1 MKANRSIRTKLIT
14 LYVGILA
21 LVFVCFGVYIYAGF
35 KTYLVHSLRQTLT
48 WRAQQIA
55 STFLQEI
62 PAKGESVVSNEI
74 QTRYAPELNQR
85 VIRITDARGDQ
96 VYGSKNSD
104 VLPRARLEPVPDKQV
119 ESTPVPSQVTLPN
132 RERWEVISVSHRI
145 ADGMIYTVE
154 VGAPETDIST
164 ALAGLTRTLIF
175 GFPFLIGLAIG
186 GGYVLLGRAL
196 RPVDQIVSAAEA
208 ITLENL
214 RQRLPV
220 SQTGDEFERLSSA
233 LNRMIERLDESF
245 QLTVRFAADA
255 SHELRTPLTIM
266 RGELETLVKDPTLN
280 EDLAEGIGN
289 VLEEA
294 ERLTRIIEGLLL
306 VSRLETGE
314 AQMRR
319 AKFDL
324 GEMIDGIADQMA
336 PLADDK
342 LLTIKRKIKP
352 GILVEGDEIRLKQV
366 GVNLL
371 DNAFKYTP
379 EGGQISLRV
388 WTESN
393 LAIFSVTDTG
403 MGISERALPHIFD
416 RFFRAEQARTSRVS
430 GTGLGLSIVQ
440 SIVEAHGGKVL
451 VESHEGLGAQFR
463 VELPLVKPQGSA
475 MLERKGVGV

>member
-1 MKANRSIRTKLIT
+1 MRANRSIRVKLIT
-14 LYVGILA
+14 LYVAILS
-21 LVFVCFGVYIYAGF
+21 LVFVCFGIYIYAGF
-35 KTYLVHSLRQTLT
+35 KTYLIRSLQQTLT

-62 PAKGESVVSNEI
+62 PVKGEAFVSNEI

-85 VIRITDARGDQ
+85 VIRITDVQGHQ

-104 VLPRARLEPVPDKQV
+104 VLTSIQPEPVSGNQS
-119 ESTPVPSQVTLPN
+119 ESVPVPSQATLPDGQ
-132 RERWEVISVSHRI
+132 RLEVIAVSRRI
-145 ADGMIYTVE
+145 ADGSIYTVE
-154 VGAPETDIST
+154 VGAPETDISA
-164 ALAGLTRTLIF
+164 ALAGLTWTLIL

-186 GGYVLLGRAL
+186 GGHILLGRAL

-220 SQTGDEFERLSSA
+220 SKTGDEFERLSST

-245 QLTVRFAADA
+245 QLTTRFAADA

-266 RGELETLVKDPTLN
+266 RGELESLIKEPTLN
-280 EDLAEGIGN
+280 EDLAERIGN

-294 ERLTRIIEGLLL
+294 VRLTRIIEGLLL

-314 AQMRR
+314 AQMR
-319 AKFDL
+319 KDKIDL
-324 GEMIDGIADQMA
+324 GEMMNGIADQMA

-342 LLTIKRKIKP
+342 LLNLRRKITP
-352 GILVEGDEIRLKQV
+352 GVLVEGDEIRLKQV

-379 EGGQISLRV
+379 EGGQISLQV
-388 WTESN
+388 LAESN
-393 LAIFSVTDTG
+393 LAIFTVSDTG

-416 RFFRAEQARTSRVS
+416 RFFRAEQARTNRTS

-440 SIVEAHGGKVL
+440 SIVEAHGGKVR
-451 VESHEGLGAQFR
+451 VESREGRGARFR
-463 VELPLVKPQGSA
+463 VELPLVKLQPAA
-475 MLERKGVGV
+475 MMERTGAGV

>member
-1 MKANRSIRTKLIT
+1 MKTNRSIRTKLIT

-21 LVFVCFGVYIYAGF
+21 LVFVCFGIYVYAGF
-35 KTYLVHSLRQTLT
+35 KTYLIHSLRQTLT

-55 STFLQEI
+55 STFLPEL
-62 PAKGESVVSNEI
+62 PEKGDVLVGNEI

-85 VIRITDARGDQ
+85 VIRIADDHGHQ

-104 VLPRARLEPVPDKQV
+104 VLALARTEPVSDNQSESVPTPSEAMLPNGDRLE
-119 ESTPVPSQVTLPN
+119 
-132 RERWEVISVSHRI
+132 VITVNHRV
-145 ADGMIYTVE
+145 ADGTIYTVA
-154 VGAPETDIST
+154 VGAPETDMTT
-164 ALAGLTRTLIF
+164 ALAGLTRTLIL

-186 GGYVLLGRAL
+186 GGYILLGRAL
-196 RPVDQIVSAAEA
+196 RPVDQIVGAAEA

-220 SQTGDEFERLSSA
+220 SKTGDEFERLSSA

-245 QLTVRFAADA
+245 QLTTRFAADA

-266 RGELETLVKDPTLN
+266 RGELEALVKDPALN
-280 EDLAEGIGN
+280 DDLTERIGN

-314 AQMRR
+314 AQMR
-319 AKFDL
+319 KDKLDL
-324 GEMIDGIADQMA
+324 GEMINGIADQMA

-342 LLTIKRKIKP
+342 LLTLHRNITL
-352 GILVEGDEIRLKQV
+352 GVLVEGDEMRLKQV

-379 EGGQISLRV
+379 EGGQINLGA
-388 WTESN
+388 WAESD
-393 LAIFSVTDTG
+393 LAILSVSDTG

-416 RFFRAEQARTSRVS
+416 RFFRAEQARTSRTS

-440 SIVEAHGGKVL
+440 SIVEAHGGRVL
-451 VESHEGLGAQFR
+451 VESQEGRGARFR
-463 VELPLVKPQGSA
+463 VELPLVELRAAVTVEGN
-475 MLERKGVGV
+475 GVGV

>member
-1 MKANRSIRTKLIT
+1 MRASRSIRAKLIT

-21 LVFVCFGVYIYAGF
+21 LVFVCFGAYIYAGF
-35 KTYLVHSLRQTLT
+35 KTYLIHSLRQTLT
-48 WRAQQIA
+48 WRARQIA
-55 STFLQEI
+55 STFLEEI
-62 PAKGESVVSNEI
+62 PTRGEAYVSNEI

-85 VIRITDARGDQ
+85 VIRIIDIHGRQ

-104 VLPRARLEPVPDKQV
+104 VLTEQSESVPGNQSESVPVSSQVILPSGERLEVMA
-119 ESTPVPSQVTLPN
+119 
-132 RERWEVISVSHRI
+132 VSHRI
-145 ADGMIYTVE
+145 ADGSIYTVE
-154 VGAPETDIST
+154 VGAPETDISA
-164 ALAGLTRTLIF
+164 ALAGLTWTLII

-214 RQRLPV
+214 RQRLPI
-220 SQTGDEFERLSSA
+220 SKTGDEFERLSSA

-245 QLTVRFAADA
+245 QLTIRFAADA

-266 RGELETLVKDPTLN
+266 RGELESLMRDPALN
-280 EDLAEGIGN
+280 EDLAERIGN
-289 VLEEA
+289 VLEEV
-294 ERLTRIIEGLLL
+294 ERLTRIIEGLLF

-314 AQMRR
+314 AQMRKD
-319 AKFDL
+319 KFDL
-324 GEMIDGIADQMA
+324 GEMISGIADQMA

-342 LLTIKRKIKP
+342 LLNLHRKITP
-352 GILVEGDEIRLKQV
+352 GVLVEGDEMRLQQV

-379 EGGQISLRV
+379 EGGQIGLRV
-388 WTESN
+388 WAEPD
-393 LAIFSVTDTG
+393 LAIITVSDTG

-416 RFFRAEQARTSRVS
+416 RFFRAEQARTSRTS

-440 SIVEAHGGKVL
+440 SIVEAHGGKVR
-451 VESHEGLGAQFR
+451 VESQEGRGACFR
-463 VELPLVKPQGSA
+463 VELPLVKLQPAA
-475 MLERKGVGV
+475 MTERTGIAV

>member
-1 MKANRSIRTKLIT
+1 MKANRSIRAKLIT
-14 LYVGILA
+14 LYVAILT

-35 KTYLVHSLRQTLT
+35 KTYLIHSLQQTLT

-55 STFLQEI
+55 STFLEEI
-62 PAKGESVVSNEI
+62 PVKGEAFVENEI

-85 VIRITDARGDQ
+85 VICIIAANGHQ

-104 VLPRARLEPVPDKQV
+104 ILAPQSEPVAGNQSESVPVSSQVMLPNGERLE
-119 ESTPVPSQVTLPN
+119 
-132 RERWEVISVSHRI
+132 VIAVSHRI
-145 ADGMIYTVE
+145 ADGSIYTVE
-154 VGAPETDIST
+154 VGAPETDISI
-164 ALAGLTRTLIF
+164 ALAGLIRTLII

-186 GGYVLLGRAL
+186 GGYILLGRAL
-196 RPVDQIVSAAEA
+196 RPVDQIVMAAEA
-208 ITLENL
+208 ITLKNL

-220 SQTGDEFERLSSA
+220 SKTGDEFERLSST

-245 QLTVRFAADA
+245 QLATRFAADA

-266 RGELETLVKDPTLN
+266 RGELESLVKDRTLK
-280 EDLAEGIGN
+280 EDVAERIGN

-314 AQMRR
+314 AQMR
-319 AKFDL
+319 KDKIDL

-342 LLTIKRKIKP
+342 LLKLHRKIAH
-352 GILVEGDEIRLKQV
+352 GVLVEGDEIRLKQV

-379 EGGQISLRV
+379 EGGKINLEVRAD
-388 WTESN
+388 SN
-393 LAIFSVTDTG
+393 LAIFSVSDTG
-403 MGISERALPHIFD
+403 MGISERAVPHIFD
-416 RFFRAEQARTSRVS
+416 RFFRAEQARTTRTS

-451 VESHEGLGAQFR
+451 VESQEGLGARFQ
-463 VELPLVKPQGSA
+463 VELPLVKLHPTVLQ
-475 MLERKGVGV
+475 ERNGVAA

>member
-1 MKANRSIRTKLIT
+1 MKANRSIRAKLIT
-14 LYVGILA
+14 LYVAILT
-21 LVFVCFGVYIYAGF
+21 LVFVCFGLYIYAGF
-35 KTYLVHSLRQTLT
+35 KTYLIHSLRQTLT
-48 WRAQQIA
+48 WRAEQIA
-55 STFLQEI
+55 STFLPEI
-62 PAKGESVVSNEI
+62 PLKGEAAVGNEI
-74 QTRYAPELNQR
+74 QTRYAPELNER
-85 VIRITDARGDQ
+85 VIRITDARGRQ

-104 VLPRARLEPVPDKQV
+104 ILAQALPEAVPDRQS
-119 ESTPVPSQVTLPN
+119 ESVLVPSQAMLPN
-132 RERWEVISVSHRI
+132 GEFLEVITVAHRI
-145 ADGMIYTVE
+145 ADGSIYTVA

-164 ALAGLTRTLIF
+164 ALAGLTRTLIL

-186 GGYVLLGRAL
+186 GGYILLGRAL

-208 ITLENL
+208 ISLENL

-220 SQTGDEFERLSSA
+220 SKTGDEFERLSSA

-245 QLTVRFAADA
+245 QLTIRFAADA

-266 RGELETLVKDPTLN
+266 RGELESLVKDPALN
-280 EDLAEGIGN
+280 EDVAERLGN

-294 ERLTRIIEGLLL
+294 VRLTRIIEGLLL

-314 AQMRR
+314 AQMRKER
-319 AKFDL
+319 VDL
-324 GEMIDGIADQMA
+324 GEMVNGIADQMA

-342 LLTIKRKIKP
+342 LLTMQRKIAP
-352 GILVEGDEIRLKQV
+352 GVLVEGDELRLKQV

-379 EGGQISLRV
+379 EGGRISLEV
-388 WTESN
+388 WAESD
-393 LAIFSVTDTG
+393 LAIFSVSDTG

-416 RFFRAEQARTSRVS
+416 RFFRAEQARTSRMP

-451 VESHEGLGAQFR
+451 VESQEGLGARFR
-463 VELPLVKPQGSA
+463 VELPLV
-475 MLERKGVGV
+475 ERQATVMMDRNGVGA

>member
-1 MKANRSIRTKLIT
+1 MKTKRSIRTKLIT

-21 LVFVCFGVYIYAGF
+21 LVFVCFGIYIYAGF
-35 KTYLVHSLRQTLT
+35 KTYLIHSLRQTLT

-55 STFLQEI
+55 STFLQAI
-62 PAKGESVVSNEI
+62 PDKGEAFVSNEI
-74 QTRYAPELNQR
+74 QTRYAPELNER
-85 VIRITDARGDQ
+85 VIRITDAHGHQ
-96 VYGSKNSD
+96 IYGSKNSD
-104 VLPRARLEPVPDKQV
+104 VLAEARPESFSDNQLESV
-119 ESTPVPSQVTLPN
+119 PVPSQVRLPN
-132 RERWEVISVSHRI
+132 GERLEVITVRHRI
-145 ADGMIYTVE
+145 ADGTIYTVE

-164 ALAGLTRTLIF
+164 ALAGLTWTLIL

-186 GGYVLLGRAL
+186 GGYILLGRAL
-196 RPVDQIVSAAEA
+196 RPVDQIVNAAEA

-220 SQTGDEFERLSSA
+220 SKTGDEFERLSSA

-245 QLTVRFAADA
+245 QLTTRFAADA

-266 RGELETLVKDPTLN
+266 RGELESLVKDPKLD
-280 EDLAEGIGN
+280 EDVVERIGN

-294 ERLTRIIEGLLL
+294 ERLTRIVEGLLL

-314 AQMRR
+314 AQMH
-319 AKFDL
+319 KDTFDL
-324 GEMIDGIADQMA
+324 GEMINGIADQMA

-342 LLTIKRKIKP
+342 LLMMHRKITP
-352 GILVEGDEIRLKQV
+352 GVLVEGDEIRLKQV

-379 EGGQISLRV
+379 EGGQITLRV
-388 WTESN
+388 WAESN
-393 LAIFSVTDTG
+393 LAILTVSDTG

-451 VESHEGLGAQFR
+451 VDSQEGLGARFR
-463 VELPLVKPQGSA
+463 VELPLMKRTA
-475 MLERKGVGV
+475 TMMMERNGVAV

>member
-1 MKANRSIRTKLIT
+1 MKANRSIRAKLIT
-14 LYVGILA
+14 LYVAILT

-35 KTYLVHSLRQTLT
+35 KTYLIRSLQQTLT

-55 STFLQEI
+55 SAYLELI
-62 PAKGESVVSNEI
+62 PLKGEAFVGNEI

-85 VIRITDARGDQ
+85 VIRITDSQGHQ
-96 VYGSKNSD
+96 IYGSKNSD
-104 VLPRARLEPVPDKQV
+104 ILAQTQPEPVPGDQSKNA
-119 ESTPVPSQVTLPN
+119 PAPSQVMLPKG
-132 RERWEVISVSHRI
+132 ERLEVITVSRRI
-145 ADGMIYTVE
+145 ANGTLYQVE
-154 VGAPETDIST
+154 VGAPETDISA
-164 ALAGLTRTLIF
+164 ALAGLTRTLIL

-186 GGYVLLGRAL
+186 GGYILLGRAL
-196 RPVDQIVSAAEA
+196 RPVDRIVNAAEA

-220 SQTGDEFERLSSA
+220 SKTGDEFERLSSA

-245 QLTVRFAADA
+245 RLTARFAADA

-266 RGELETLVKDPTLN
+266 RGELESLVKDPALN
-280 EDLAEGIGN
+280 EDLAERIGN

-314 AQMRR
+314 AQMRKD
-319 AKFDL
+319 KFDL
-324 GEMIDGIADQMA
+324 GKMINGIADQMA

-342 LLTIKRKIKP
+342 LLTMHRKITP
-352 GILVEGDEIRLKQV
+352 GVLVEGDEMRLQQV

-379 EGGQISLRV
+379 EGGRINLQVRA
-388 WTESN
+388 ESN
-393 LAIFSVTDTG
+393 LAIITVSDTG

-416 RFFRAEQARTSRVS
+416 RFFRAEQARISRTS

-451 VESHEGLGAQFR
+451 VESQEGRGAQFR
-463 VELPLVKPQGSA
+463 VELPLVKRHVA
-475 MLERKGVGV
+475 VMMEKNGVAA

>member
-1 MKANRSIRTKLIT
+1 MRPNRSIRSKLIT
-14 LYVGILA
+14 LYVAILT

-35 KTYLVHSLRQTLT
+35 ETYLIHSLQQTLT

-62 PAKGESVVSNEI
+62 PVKGEAYVGNEI

-85 VIRITDARGDQ
+85 VIRIIAGDGHQ

-104 VLPRARLEPVPDKQV
+104 ILDTSAEPVPNHPSDG
-119 ESTPVPSQVTLPN
+119 SPVPSQASLPN
-132 RERWEVISVSHRI
+132 GERLEVIAVTHRI
-145 ADGMIYTVE
+145 ADGSVYTVE

-164 ALAGLTRTLIF
+164 ALAGLTRTLIL
-175 GFPFLIGLAIG
+175 GFPFLIGLAVG
-186 GGYVLLGRAL
+186 GGYILLGRAL

-220 SQTGDEFERLSSA
+220 SKTGDEFERLSSA

-245 QLTVRFAADA
+245 QLTARFAADA
-255 SHELRTPLTIM
+255 SHELRTPLTVM
-266 RGELETLVKDPTLN
+266 RGELESLVKEPTLD
-280 EDLAEGIGN
+280 EDLAERIGN

-294 ERLTRIIEGLLL
+294 VRLTRIIEGLLL

-314 AQMRR
+314 AQMR
-319 AKFDL
+319 KDKIDL

-342 LLTIKRKIKP
+342 LLKMRRKITH
-352 GILVEGDEIRLKQV
+352 GILVEGDETRLKQV

-379 EGGQISLRV
+379 EGGQVSV
-388 WTESN
+388 GVSAESN
-393 LAIFSVTDTG
+393 LAVFTVADTG

-416 RFFRAEQARTSRVS
+416 RFFRAEQARTSRTS

-451 VESHEGLGAQFR
+451 VESEEGRGARFR
-463 VELPLVKPQGSA
+463 VELPLVKVAPSA
-475 MLERKGVGV
+475 KVERTGAAV